1 MWTLQMSIL
10 QYLVL
15 VIKLTPINTVSLK
28 TVFLIPQNQCYL
40 GNTCILIRGPDYAN
54 SINLSSG
61 LLSPFDIRM
70 FHWARTR
77 DGSMY
82 VPAPPL
88 PVESLL
94 YLNFRFDSKIGRVD
108 FFFSP
113 SDNSTTGSD
122 HIILRLST
130 CSVCALQVLRLSI
143 SIKSSVFKTQNST
156 CICFR
161 AKINQMFLVQSAQC
175 TEVRFTSFLF
185 GSFTTMTVM
194 NPPEKKLKKAPLCSG
209 LV

>member
-1 MWTLQMSIL
+1 MAIPQF
-10 QYLVL
+10 LVL
-15 VIKLTPINTVSLK
+15 VLKLTMINTVSLN
-28 TVFLIPQNQCYL
+28 TVFLIPQNQYYL

-94 YLNFRFDSKIGRVD
+94 YLNLRFDSKIGRVD

-122 HIILRLST
+122 HISPVHVVLVSLSVDQLSSLFLIFFWSTKKNLSSLRE
-130 CSVCALQVLRLSI
+130 
-143 SIKSSVFKTQNST
+143 F
-156 CICFR
+156 
-161 AKINQMFLVQSAQC
+161 
-175 TEVRFTSFLF
+175 
-185 GSFTTMTVM
+185 
-194 NPPEKKLKKAPLCSG
+194 
-209 LV
+209 